1 MVDYTINYDNLV
13 KTLKRGSGIEM
24 AQSFADAREKR
35 IANVG
40 SLGAPLTKE
49 QVKAASPAGA
59 ILNSYKEAKIQDEKL
74 QELRKQIKEEADK
87 EEKILSGKIVRY
99 SKGITKE
106 MITQI
111 ITEESNLR
119 KIDPSVAIRLY
130 KAEGF
135 NSYQSTIPRTGEG
148 SLNGMEASFG
158 PFQLFTGGGM
168 GNDYE
173 TDTNRK
179 LVNDNTIEGI
189 TKQIQYALDKAVQG
203 GWKPWS
209 GAKVAGIGERE
220 GLGNA
225 IVIGNWKETGE
236 N

>member
-13 KTLKRGSGIEM
+13 AASQKGSGTEM

-35 IANVG
+35 IAMSG
-40 SLGAPLTKE
+40 SLVAPLTKE

-87 EEKILSGKIVRY
+87 EEKILSGKIVEY